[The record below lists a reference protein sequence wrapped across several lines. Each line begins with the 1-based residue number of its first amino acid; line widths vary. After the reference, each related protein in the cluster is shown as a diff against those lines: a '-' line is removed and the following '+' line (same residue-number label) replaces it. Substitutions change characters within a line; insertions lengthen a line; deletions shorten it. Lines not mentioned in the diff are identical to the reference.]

1 VKDFFL
7 HVLLAHR
14 NPFLS
19 KFPCFPIDATKG
31 LPITILM
38 FSIPVGF
45 QKHVTSIPMFFL
57 SCVPKGGLKTSNAD
71 YVHAMQLL
79 LMLFQLSDSSSNQ
92 GIT

>member
-7 HVLLAHR
+7 HILLAHR

-57 SCVPKGGLKTSNAD
+57 SCVPKGGLKTSNATIVD
-71 YVHAMQLL
+71 ALPVIRFLKQSRHYLE
-79 LMLFQLSDSSSNQ
+79 S
-92 GIT
+92 